1 MSARYSGL
9 DDMGFSVIIATL
21 NQNSFVMKTQRVIVI
36 AFLLLGLITSVQD
49 LKAQNTDVYSGVIF
63 PKTDA
68 VFIID
73 AGDRA
78 LEILPSKTL
87 RYTNSMPPEMQS
99 INTNLIESV
108 SVIKGPDTVDSN
120 GLHTTGNSIVM
131 VMLKEGSFEKL
142 PPDLAARFKV
152 KQ

>member
-1 MSARYSGL
+1 
-9 DDMGFSVIIATL
+9 
-21 NQNSFVMKTQRVIVI
+21 MKTQRVIVI

-49 LKAQNTDVYSGVIF
+49 LKAQTTNDNPDVFSGVIF

-78 LEILPSKTL
+78 LEIQPSPTL

-108 SVIKGPDTVDSN
+108 SVVKGPDAVDSN
-120 GLHTTGNSIVM
+120 GIHTSGNAIVM
-131 VMLKEGSFEKL
+131 VQLKEGGFEKL